1 MRWCGDPSGKII
13 FLQHLRSQA
22 SQRKNPGVFGHF
34 FVNKTAG
41 PFPKYIFYDFW
52 KKSYRNKKI
61 NFKK

>member
-34 FVNKTAG
+34 FCKQNRR
-41 PFPKYIFYDFW
+41 PLPQIYFLRFLE
-52 KKSYRNKKI
+52 KKLS
-61 NFKK
+61 